1 MTPEEAAEAIK
12 NTCNEISKE
21 TLKLN
26 PAIRSLGNEDLQNE
40 LLQAVFKLTTDL
52 EVIKKALRK
61 KAGKINVIFS
71 LEGTASSVPAQWQVP
86 AKNAL
91 DGAGSTRLTTGRCP
105 SFTASAKDDRIHV
118 DTVSPPLVR
127 PSPRYSRSCRP
138 PRSASNCS
146 CP

>member
-61 KAGKINVIFS
+61 KAGENQRD
-71 LEGTASSVPAQWQVP
+71 L
-86 AKNAL
+86 
-91 DGAGSTRLTTGRCP
+91 
-105 SFTASAKDDRIHV
+105 
-118 DTVSPPLVR
+118 
-127 PSPRYSRSCRP
+127 
-138 PRSASNCS
+138 
-146 CP
+146 